1 MNVLAHGLTDATL
14 PLPAEVVQLLG
25 IAGIAVAYLWSPAQR
40 SATAPAV
47 ARATPAHATSAVI
60 LGRVV
65 VGLIVA
71 AAITTGLFGPDDAA
85 ENAGSRLLWILLPA
99 LLLIGALTFGQR
111 ILLVNPLRVIAAQS
125 LPSSQEEPFT
135 QVDPRLGHR
144 VAISGLFVLVW
155 LRLFI
160 ADDPFLAATAAAGYV
175 LLSLAA
181 VVAYGRSW
189 FRWGD
194 PIGLA
199 VTTISLGRASGRHTS
214 SSADNGAVVPVR
226 ACVAVLVGAAVFES
240 IVERAGFARLV
251 QGLDPAALAVV
262 LGLTIGMV
270 YLAAKA
276 AAPVVEL
283 APALVPVAA
292 GYLGVHA
299 LGPLVIDAQIIGLQ
313 VADSVAAAF
322 GKPGIVL
329 VEPVEF
335 VAPEVLGSLS
345 VLVLGAGHVCAVLR
359 AQRLPLP
366 SLTPSRQAAVR
377 LQFAGVVGAS
387 LFLGLRVLF

>member
-14 PLPAEVVQLLG
+14 PLPPEVVQLLG

-47 ARATPAHATSAVI
+47 AQATPAHATPAVI

-65 VGLIVA
+65 VGLILA
-71 AAITTGLFGPDDAA
+71 AAIATGLFGPFDAA
-85 ENAGSRLLWILLPA
+85 ENVGGRLLWILLPA

-111 ILLVNPLRVIAAQS
+111 ILLVNPFRALAAQS
-125 LPSSQEEPFT
+125 LLGGQEEPLT
-135 QVDPRLGHR
+135 QLDPRLGHR
-144 VAISGLFVLVW
+144 LAVGGLFVLVW

-199 VTTISLGRASGRHTS
+199 VTTISLGRARGRHS
-214 SSADNGAVVPVR
+214 SWSADNGPVVPVR
-226 ACVAVLVGAAVFES
+226 ACVAVLVGAAAFES
-240 IVERAGFARLV
+240 IVERAGFGRLV
-251 QGLDPAALAVV
+251 QSLHPMALAVALAV
-262 LGLTIGMV
+262 AIGVV

-276 AAPVVEL
+276 AAPIVEL

-313 VADSVAAAF
+313 VADSVMAAF
-322 GKPGIVL
+322 GEPGTVL

-345 VLVLGAGHVCAVLR
+345 VLVLGAGHVIAVLR

-366 SLTPSRQAAVR
+366 SLTTSRQAAVR
-377 LQFAGVVGAS
+377 LQFAGVAGAS